1 MGTTALR
8 RRMLVTL
15 EINNKD
21 KSYEWFL
28 AWMALQTALQKQKSI
43 FAPWA
48 QSHQLSVETVVE
60 QRKNGS
66 SSALFRF
73 VAGPGTHYFKYKDAW
88 LQVSHILACDGVD
101 LFPCPISGQTR
112 KRNSIYATDVRSPLG
127 DRDPDHLVKRQS
139 AISLLTQ

>member
-1 MGTTALR
+1 
-8 RRMLVTL
+8 MLVTL

-28 AWMALQTALQKQKSI
+28 AWMASQTALKYQQRSR

-48 QSHQLSVETVVE
+48 RSHQLSVETIIE

-66 SSALFRF
+66 SSALFKF

-88 LQVSHILACDGVD
+88 LQVSH
-101 LFPCPISGQTR
+101 FPTGER
-112 KRNSIYATDVRSPLG
+112 IYSHALY
-127 DRDPDHLVKRQS
+127 
-139 AISLLTQ
+139 

>member
-28 AWMALQTALQKQKSI
+28 AWMASQSALKNQKSR

-48 QSHQLSVETVVE
+48 RSHQLSVETVVE

-66 SSALFRF
+66 SSALFKF
-73 VAGPGTHYFKYKDAW
+73 VAGPGTHYFKYRNAW
-88 LQVSHILACDGVD
+88 MQVSHILTCDRTCSHAHV
-101 LFPCPISGQTR
+101 LGQ
-112 KRNSIYATDVRSPLG
+112 A
-127 DRDPDHLVKRQS
+127 
-139 AISLLTQ
+139 